1 MFLFTFNFEAR
12 SHMNL
17 LLISSI
23 PNMDSICQTVVC
35 IYLPWSPMIT
45 LPEHMRSPPVFSGVR
60 VTRSLGLYVCL
71 VDRCLSFYTFSLDH
85 CVVCLSL
92 IYAFWL
98 PLWCLQPLLKLCLL
112 LLYLPSTDRLQQVED
127 YVRSC
132 SWILNKVKNIY
143 SFANWYLIEKK
154 TAFSVSTDILI
165 TFVLW
170 FMAYIVRE

>member
-60 VTRSLGLYVCL
+60 VTRSLGLYVCF
-71 VDRCLSFYTFSLDH
+71 VDRCLSFCAFFLL
-85 CVVCLSL
+85 VIVLSV
-92 IYAFWL
+92 
-98 PLWCLQPLLKLCLL
+98 L
-112 LLYLPSTDRLQQVED
+112 LLYTNSD
-127 YVRSC
+127 YPCGIFKLFFTTYKCTKTVRTQLS
-132 SWILNKVKNIY
+132 K
-143 SFANWYLIEKK
+143 
-154 TAFSVSTDILI
+154 
-165 TFVLW
+165 
-170 FMAYIVRE
+170 YIRFYGRQF